1 MRLARKKNKRLWKSD
16 LGHGNPE
23 IGEIPAHI
31 AIIMDGNGRWA
42 AAKRLPRMA
51 GHRAGTEN
59 LRRIITACV
68 ELGVKHLTI
77 YAFSTEN
84 WKRPTDEVQGLMQIL
99 ADVLQKEIDE
109 LHEKGVRICHI
120 GRLEGLTPELREQI
134 INAVRLTQANE
145 QLVLNVAWNYGGRD
159 EIVHALQ
166 EIVRSGLAPDEVT
179 EEVIAQHLFTT
190 ASPDPDLVIR
200 TSGEMRTSNF
210 LLWQSAYAEWYFTE
224 TLWPDFNKKA
234 LEEAIAAYNQRSR
247 RFGGRTPQEEKDHY
261 AG

>member
-1 MRLARKKNKRLWKSD
+1 MARKPQPAV
-16 LGHGNPE
+16 LGTVPT
-23 IGEIPAHI
+23 HI

-42 AAKRLPRMA
+42 AARRLPRMA

-59 LRRIITACV
+59 LRHIITACV
-68 ELGVKHLTI
+68 ELGIKHLTI

-84 WKRPTDEVQGLMQIL
+84 WKRPGDEVQGLMQIL

-109 LHEKGVRICHI
+109 LHEKGVRIVHI

-134 INAVRLTQANE
+134 VNAVRLTESNDR
-145 QLVLNVAWNYGGRD
+145 LILNVAWNYGGRD

-166 EIVRSGLAPDEVT
+166 EIARLGLPPEQIT
-179 EEVIAQHLFTT
+179 EQVVARHMFST
-190 ASPDPDLVIR
+190 ASPDPDLIIR

-210 LLWQSAYAEWYFTE
+210 LVWQGAYSEWYFTE
-224 TLWPDFNKKA
+224 TLWPDFGKQA
-234 LEEAIAAYNQRSR
+234 LEEAITAYKNRSR
-247 RFGGRTPQEEKDHY
+247 RFGGRTPREEVERY